1 MKMYANLHTHS
12 THSDGGY
19 TPAQIA
25 RVAKEEGYGAI
36 AITDHDTATGFPEL
50 KAECDK
56 IGMETIFGAE
66 FTAPSK
72 MLEEL
77 KMTFHIVGFH
87 FDPEYPAMKEYLAIR
102 GESQTNQTK
111 VLFERGLKLGLIK
124 DIEWDEVLEYNKGV
138 AWLCNNHLFRVLL
151 AKGLL
156 TSADHG
162 WYFREMFGKHKKEVP
177 PLHPFKQEHEIIQL
191 IRDAGGIA
199 LLAHPKDQLQFVEP
213 LMEMGIEG
221 LEVWN
226 YYLPQRQEAQAIRMA
241 YDKGLYIS
249 GGSDHYGRCDGYYG
263 NNPLLSG
270 AYIPELSAGTYKLFF
285 EEIRDRKLYR

>member
-12 THSDGGY
+12 THSDGGL
-19 TPAQIA
+19 TPAEVA
-25 RVAKEEGYGAI
+25 RVAKEYGYGAI
-36 AITDHDTATGFPEL
+36 AVTDHDTATGFPEL

-72 MLEEL
+72 LLEDP
-77 KMTFHIVGFH
+77 KATFHIVGFH
-87 FDPEYPAMKEYLAIR
+87 FDPEYPAMKQYLADCA
-102 GESQTNQTK
+102 ETETHQTR
-111 VLFERGLKLGLIK
+111 VLFERGLKLGLLK
-124 DIEWDEVLEYNKGV
+124 DIEWEEVLEYNKGV

-156 TSADHG
+156 TEADHG
-162 WYFREMFGKHKKEVP
+162 WYFRELFGKHKKEVP
-177 PLHPFKQEHEIIQL
+177 PLHPFKQEHEMIQL

-199 LLAHPKDQLQFVEP
+199 ILAHPKDQLQYMEP

-226 YYLPQRQEAQAIRMA
+226 YYLPRNQEFEAINLA

-249 GGSDHYGRCDGYYG
+249 GGTDHYSRCDGYYG
-263 NNPLLSG
+263 ENPIRSKSFVPPLSC
-270 AYIPELSAGTYKLFF
+270 GTPKLFF

>member
-36 AITDHDTATGFPEL
+36 AVTDHDTATGFPEL

-72 MLEEL
+72 LLEDT
-77 KMTFHIVGFH
+77 KATFHIVGFH

-111 VLFERGLKLGLIK
+111 VLFERGLRLGLIK

-156 TSADHG
+156 TREDHG
-162 WYFREMFGKHKKEVP
+162 WYFRELFGKHKKEVP
-177 PLHPFKQEHEIIQL
+177 PLYPFKQEHEIIQL

-226 YYLPQRQEAQAIRMA
+226 YYLTQRQEAQAIRMA

-263 NNPLLSG
+263 DNPILSG
-270 AYIPELSAGTYKLFF
+270 GYIPELSAGTYKLFF